1 MKPIVGTESCQIYHF
16 GYVLSGRMK
25 VVMDDGTVAE
35 ASAGDEP
42 CVWLEPGPIATCHG
56 GHTGRIESQGGAS
69 FRTRA

>member
-42 CVWLEPGPIATCHG
+42 CVWLELAGADRYAMGAT
-56 GHTGRIESQGGAS
+56 QGG
-69 FRTRA
+69 